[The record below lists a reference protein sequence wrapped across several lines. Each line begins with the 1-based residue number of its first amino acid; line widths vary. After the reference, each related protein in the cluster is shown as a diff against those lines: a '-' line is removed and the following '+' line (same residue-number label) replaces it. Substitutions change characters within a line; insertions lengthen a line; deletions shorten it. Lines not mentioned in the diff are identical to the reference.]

1 MVSVTNLFLTSLLAA
16 AGLGSALP
24 PRIGTT
30 VINQDQT
37 ITGNGRTT
45 LKQVRN
51 PRYRGFNGARAIYRT
66 YLKYGVEI
74 PDYLLK
80 AVAKIDAEQAEE
92 ASPEVK
98 RATGSAAAIPIDVI
112 DIAYVTPVTIGTPP
126 QTLSLDLDTGSS
138 DLWVFSSLTPANQV
152 RGQEIYSPSKSST
165 SKLLS
170 GHTWSITYGDG
181 SGSRGT
187 VYTDNFTIGGLEVPS
202 QAVQTA
208 QQVSSG
214 FTTEAQIDGL
224 VGLGFS
230 TLNTVSPSGQL
241 TFFDNARSKL
251 DAPVFTADLKYKAT
265 GSYDFGFIDKA
276 KYTGEIT
283 YTPVNKNPGYWTF
296 TSTGY
301 GVGSGNFSET
311 PITGIADT
319 GTTLLYLPTAIVTAY
334 YRQVQGAT
342 NSRSYGGYVFPCTAT
357 LPTFTFGV
365 GNKRFVIPASYINYA
380 RISATSTQCFGGIQ
394 SSSSIGINIFGD
406 VALKAAFVVF
416 NGAEPPTIGWANKKL
431 VT

>member
-1 MVSVTNLFLTSLLAA
+1 MVSVTNLFLASLLAA

-24 PRIGTT
+24 PKVGTT
-30 VINQDQT
+30 VIDQGKT
-37 ITGNGRTT
+37 VIGNGRTT

-51 PRYRGFNGARAIYRT
+51 PRYKGFNGARAIYRT
-66 YLKYGVEI
+66 YLKYGVEV
-74 PDYLLK
+74 PEYLLK
-80 AVAKIDAEQAEE
+80 AVAKIDAEQAE
-92 ASPEVK
+92 ASAEVK
-98 RATGSAAAIPIDVI
+98 RDTGSAAAIPIDVI

-138 DLWVFSSLTPANQV
+138 DLWVFSSLTPTNQV
-152 RGQEIYSPSKSST
+152 RGQEIYTPTKSST

-170 GHTWSITYGDG
+170 GQSWSITYGDG

-187 VYTDNFTIGGLEVPS
+187 VYMDNFTIGGLEVPN

-208 QQVSSG
+208 LQVSSG
-214 FTTEAQIDGL
+214 FTTEQHIDGL

-251 DAPVFTADLKYKAT
+251 DLPLFAVDLKYKAT
-265 GSYDFGFIDKA
+265 GTYDFGFIDKA

-283 YTPVNKNPGYWTF
+283 YTPVNKVPGYWTF
-296 TSTGY
+296 TSTGF

-311 PITGIADT
+311 PISGIADT

-357 LPTFTFGV
+357 LPPFTFGV
-365 GNKRFVIPASYINYA
+365 GSTRFTIPASYINYA

-406 VALKAAFVVF
+406 VALKAAFVIF
-416 NGAEPPTIGWANKKL
+416 NGAEPPSIGWANKKL